1 MERSDEAGLIRAFL
15 GLYNDL
21 LRLLSWK
28 TGNPDT
34 AADLAQETYLKL
46 AAKPAEER
54 VQNPRAYILRTAN
67 NLAIDRLRQERR
79 LNAVHAPADG
89 KGGRG
94 AEEVEDP
101 AAQAEAGLI
110 AQERLRLLNQSL
122 LALAPNVRRALLL
135 NRVEGL
141 TQAEIARRLGVS
153 ESMVTKYIAQALR
166 HCRAWREG
174 ADSDE

>member
-15 GLYNDL
+15 SLYNDL

-28 TGNPDT
+28 TGSPDI

-46 AAKPAEER
+46 AAKPAEDI
-54 VQNPRAYILRTAN
+54 VQNPRAYILRTAS

-79 LNAVHAPADG
+79 SSVLHAADG
-89 KGGRG
+89 H

-101 AAQAEAGLI
+101 AVQAEAGLI

-122 LALAPNVRRALLL
+122 LELAPNVRRALLL

-174 ADSDE
+174 ADD